1 MLGKIVARS
10 LLELDLGRPQLVIK
24 PLTKERLET
33 ALLGQNCGQEPFGA
47 GFWHLDKR

>member
-33 ALLGQNCGQEPFGA
+33 AILGQILARSFWSWILAFG
-47 GFWHLDKR
+47 